1 MTLTKPIE
9 KMGWCMMNQND
20 IKVVIII
27 IIIIIKCILKKST
40 ISNHNPK
47 PNKVVTFY

>member
-20 IKVVIII
+20 IKVVV